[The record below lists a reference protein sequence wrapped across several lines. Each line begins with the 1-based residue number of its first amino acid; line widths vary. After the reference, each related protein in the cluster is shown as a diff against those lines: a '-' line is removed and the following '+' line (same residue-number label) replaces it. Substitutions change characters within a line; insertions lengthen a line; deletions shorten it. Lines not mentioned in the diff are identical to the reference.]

1 MLYIKLE
8 NNLEDHKL
16 KWNLLKRKFYEIKNK
31 VFGLK
36 IEKFENIVLVIIPNI
51 EKYTLNKLSR
61 YIKIKC
67 ASRVCLSQNLM
78 NNKIFMEF
86 IKSESVKVFDGKWL
100 FEFLIND
107 CIEYICL
114 AKKEKM
120 QYQEIS
126 FLINKAN
133 KNIVYNIFE
142 IAPKIKN
149 LNIITPDSKQFK
161 SIEKR
166 LYEENGIILNVIN
179 NYNKSLLKSDII
191 FNFDFSEEEINK
203 YSIPRK
209 TVIINLNDKINIHTK
224 AFEGINSNFYEIQL
238 PNKYLKN
245 ILLKDFLPEVLY
257 ESYIYKNTSPENV
270 KKELER
276 DKININFLVGKNG
289 RIRKNEYVKLSKKIA
304 N

>member
-8 NNLEDHKL
+8 NNLEEKKL
-16 KWNLLKRKFYEIKNK
+16 RENFFKRKFYEIKNK
-31 VFGLK
+31 VFCLK

-51 EKYTLNKLSR
+51 EKYTLNKLSN
-61 YIKIKC
+61 YIKVKC
-67 ASRVCLSQNLM
+67 ISRVCLSQNLM
-78 NNKIFMEF
+78 NNKCFMEF
-86 IKSESVKVFDGKWL
+86 IKTEDVKVFEGKWL
-100 FEFLIND
+100 FEFLIKD
-107 CIEYICL
+107 CIEYICS

-133 KNIVYNIFE
+133 KNMVYNIFE
-142 IAPKIKN
+142 IAHKVKC
-149 LNIITPDSKQFK
+149 LNIITPNLEQFK
-161 SIEKR
+161 NIEKR

-191 FNFDFSEEEINK
+191 VNFDFPEEEINK

-209 TVIINLNDKINIHTK
+209 TVIINLNDKINIHSK

-257 ESYIYKNTSPENV
+257 ESYIYKNTSPENI
-270 KKELER
+270 KKELEH
-276 DKININFLVGKNG
+276 DKISINFLVGKNG